1 MMKKCFFLLISA
13 LFILGACTSKS
24 AKESEVITE
33 ERITEVESDTVPKAT
48 AILWIDF
55 DLRGNSAL
63 GKIVLNVKTKVDI
76 LPDGTVNVLEYAQQP
91 SVVVESY
98 IRKTLKRYRVKQRFF
113 EEGSIKPG
121 VQYVYLRMLKE
132 QI

>member
-1 MMKKCFFLLISA
+1 MMKKYFFLLISV
-13 LFILGACTSKS
+13 LFMFEACIS
-24 AKESEVITE
+24 ESTKKDEAINE
-33 ERITEVESDTVPKAT
+33 EQITEVKPDTVPQAT
-48 AILWIDF
+48 VILWIDF
-55 DLRGNSAL
+55 DLRGNSAQ
-63 GKIVLNVKTKVDI
+63 GKIVQNVKAKVNI
-76 LPDGTVNVLEYAQQP
+76 LPDGTVKVLEYMKAP

-98 IRKTLKRYRVKQRFF
+98 IRKTLKSYRVKQQFF

>member
-24 AKESEVITE
+24 AMESEVVTE
-33 ERITEVESDTVPKAT
+33 ERMTEVESDTVPKAT

-63 GKIVLNVKTKVDI
+63 GKIVQNVKAKVNI
-76 LPDGTVNVLEYAQQP
+76 LPDGTVNVLEYVKQP

-121 VQYVYLRMLKE
+121 VQYVYLRILKE

>member
-1 MMKKCFFLLISA
+1 M
-13 LFILGACTSKS
+13 
-24 AKESEVITE
+24 
-33 ERITEVESDTVPKAT
+33 TEVESDTVPKAT

-76 LPDGTVNVLEYAQQP
+76 LQDGTVNVLEYAQQP

>member
-1 MMKKCFFLLISA
+1 MKA
-13 LFILGACTSKS
+13 
-24 AKESEVITE
+24 
-33 ERITEVESDTVPKAT
+33 
-48 AILWIDF
+48 
-55 DLRGNSAL
+55 
-63 GKIVLNVKTKVDI
+63 
-76 LPDGTVNVLEYAQQP
+76 P

-98 IRKTLKRYRVKQRFF
+98 IRKTLKSYRVKQQFF

>member
-33 ERITEVESDTVPKAT
+33 ERMTEVESDTVPKAT

-63 GKIVLNVKTKVDI
+63 GKIVLNDI